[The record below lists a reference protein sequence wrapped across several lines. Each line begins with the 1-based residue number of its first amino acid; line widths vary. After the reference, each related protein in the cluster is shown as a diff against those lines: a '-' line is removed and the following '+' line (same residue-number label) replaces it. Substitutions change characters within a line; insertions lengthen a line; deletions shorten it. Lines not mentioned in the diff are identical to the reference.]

1 MAPLT
6 RSIAPATRAW
16 TAASLLLIIPV
27 GLASKFYGGPAA
39 NWVNNAL
46 SGAFYEIF
54 WCLFVFLWAPRT
66 RPVLIALSVLGITCA
81 LEFLQLWHPPL
92 LEALRHNFLGRSL
105 IGSDFAW
112 TDFPYY
118 FLGGGLGWLWI
129 RALQRAGVNQAARE
143 ART

>member
-54 WCLFVFLWAPRT
+54 WCLFVFLWAPRS
-66 RPVLIALSVLGITCA
+66 RPLCIALLVLSITCA

-92 LEALRHNFLGRSL
+92 LEEMRRNFLGRSL

-118 FLGGGLGWLWI
+118 FLGVSLGWLWM
-129 RALQRAGVNQAARE
+129 RGLRRAGASKAARE

>member
-1 MAPLT
+1 VAPVSL
-6 RSIAPATRAW
+6 SIGPTTRAW
-16 TAASLLLIIPV
+16 TAASLLLIIPL

-54 WCLFVFLWAPRT
+54 WCLFVFLWAPRS
-66 RPVLIALSVLGITCA
+66 RPLRIAVLVLSITCA

-92 LEALRHNFLGRSL
+92 LEAVRRNFFGRAL

-112 TDFPYY
+112 GDFPYY
-118 FLGGGLGWLWI
+118 FLGSGVGWLWI
-129 RALQRAGVNQAARE
+129 DGLLRAGPGRARE